1 MRWDNAGTEPSD
13 SLKTSGYSAG
23 MKPAANTFNYQINN
37 ASACLTELQTTVS
50 GIDTSLTTLN
60 GQAVKGI
67 RGNGTLVSPDTS
79 QIVNLNAHN
88 IGAATAS
95 HSHNA
100 VDINAGTLPASRGGT
115 GGTSYTEARTNLEVM
130 KQTVLYQNNSG
141 TQSTITLSDDLNN
154 FLYVEIFFRDNNNV
168 FGSMKISSEYYGN
181 TYYLSTVKPATT
193 MDKTWLK
200 VGHITLSG
208 STILFD
214 SSDSAQIIY
223 QTTPSIIISKTLS
236 ISICKVC
243 GYSY

>member
-1 MRWDNAGTEPSD
+1 
-13 SLKTSGYSAG
+13 
-23 MKPAANTFNYQINN
+23 MKPAANTFNYQMNN

-50 GIDTSLTTLN
+50 GIDTSLTTLD
-60 GQAVKGI
+60 GQVVKGI

-141 TQSTITLSDDLNN
+141 TQSTITLSDNIDNY
-154 FLYVEIFFRDNNNV
+154 LYVEIFFRDNSNV
-168 FGSMKISSEYYGN
+168 FSSTKIANEYYGGG
-181 TYYLSTVKPATT
+181 YYLYTAKPSTS
-193 MDKTWLK
+193 MDKAWMK
-200 VGHITLSG
+200 MGHISLSG

-214 SSDSAQIIY
+214 STDSAQVIC
-223 QTTPSIIISKTLS
+223 QPSPSITISKTLP